1 MSFMKIPSRQQAQA
15 YLVEANDM
23 NPGPWVD
30 HTRQVAETGWI
41 IANHHPDL
49 DPESAFVLGLLHD
62 IGRREGIF
70 GMRHITDGYKF
81 LLNEGYPD
89 AARICLTHSYPIP
102 YVMAGASSWDGT
114 QSEKVFVSNFLAK
127 EPYSSYDKLI
137 QLCDSICLPS
147 GPVLMEKRM
156 VDVALRYGFNEFTI
170 QKWKAFFHKLKEF
183 ENAIDGSIYAILPGI
198 IHNTFEVNL

>member
-1 MSFMKIPSRQQAQA
+1 MKIPSRHQAQA
-15 YLVEANDM
+15 YLVEASYM
-23 NPGPWVD
+23 NPGLWVD

-49 DPESAFVLGLLHD
+49 DPDSSFVLGLLHD
-62 IGRREGIF
+62 IGRREGVF

-102 YVMAGASSWDGT
+102 KVMAGASQWDGT
-114 QSEKVFVSNFLAK
+114 SDEKEFVAEYLAK
-127 EPYSSYDKLI
+127 EPYSLYDKLI

-170 QKWKAFFHKLKEF
+170 QKWQAFFLILKGF
-183 ENAIDGSIYAILPGI
+183 EKSIGKSVYGILPGI
-198 IHNTFEVNL
+198 VNNTFGRHL